1 MAVAHAVCAGRDVE
15 RFRTVLFN
23 LNVAKETEV
32 SALLHSAVD
41 NALKGAR

>member
-23 LNVAKETEV
+23 LNVAKEAEV
-32 SALLHSAVD
+32 NAMLNAAVD